1 MPKAPLNIGYFGLP
15 LGALLLGLDGHSLNW
30 LVLSPV
36 DAPGQRRLRRR
47 FPDAVLCD
55 IRQSGTEWKSSVH
68 SIVGTIPVDLVVSW
82 FWTRQVDPTW
92 LARVRYGGIGA
103 HPSLLPRHRGPNP
116 YFAAIDAGDDW
127 TGVTVH
133 RLDQGYDQ
141 GDILAQEAIPVAGRD
156 AWQLA
161 RALDGPSLNLLRQM
175 VLNIANG
182 KLPSGVMQHQ
192 PAATFAPEPDGPD
205 LRVDWTWTTERLLRR
220 VRALCP
226 VPGLAL
232 ELSGQKFL
240 VTRAA
245 ATTRYPKGLFPGE
258 AWLDQLLVLRTG
270 DGAIQIERA
279 AMSPE
284 PGPTDELELCTGERL
299 VERLSMSNVM
309 LAHPGGIE

>member
-1 MPKAPLNIGYFGLP
+1 VPTVPLNIGYFGLP
-15 LGALLLGLDGHSLNW
+15 LGALLLGWDGHLLSW
-30 LVLSPV
+30 LVLSPI
-36 DAPGQRRLRRR
+36 DAPGKRRLQGR
-47 FPDAVLCD
+47 FPEAVLCD
-55 IRQSGTEWKSSVH
+55 IRQSGPEWRSRVE
-68 SIVGTIPVDLVVSW
+68 SIVSTIPVDLIVSW
-82 FWTRQVDPTW
+82 FWTRQVDAAW
-92 LARVRYGGIGA
+92 LARVPHGGIGV

-116 YFAAIDAGDDW
+116 YFATIDAGDEW

-133 RLDQGYDQ
+133 CLEQGYDR
-141 GDILAQEAIPVAGRD
+141 GEILAQEAIPVDQRD

-161 RALDGPSLNLLRQM
+161 RALDRPSLKLLRQ
-175 VLNIANG
+175 VVGNIAQG
-182 KLPSGVMQHQ
+182 RLPRAERQHE
-192 PAATFAPEPDGPD
+192 PAATFAAEPYGLD
-205 LRVDWTWTTERLLRR
+205 LRVDWSWTTERVLRR

-245 ATTRYPKGLFPGE
+245 ATNRYPNGLFPGE

-270 DGAIQIERA
+270 DGAIQVERA

-284 PGPTDELELCTGERL
+284 SGKTDELELCTGERL